1 MRARLVQPTPPPADD
16 SNWIATTHWVQN
28 AAVMQGGGTMQGT
41 LFVPSLVVGNPTGGD
56 MGVGAVNLQHF
67 YVNGQAEQYI
77 SVIVTSANAIP
88 VTSGVTINLGSR
100 SLPAGKWNL
109 SGEVWFSVAS
119 GTPNIQR
126 IAAAISNQSATIPTD
141 PTDVTAVNLQEP
153 QQPRT
158 GSGTGAVLPVWL
170 LLELAT
176 ATTYYL
182 CAQVSWTGTG
192 TLSVFGK
199 IAARVLPY

>member
-1 MRARLVQPTPPPADD
+1 MRARLIQPTPPPADD

-41 LFVPSLVVGNPTGGD
+41 LFVPALVVGNPTGGD
-56 MGVGAVNLQHF
+56 MGVGAVNLEHL
-67 YVNGQAEQYI
+67 YVNGQAVQYV
-77 SVIVTSANAIP
+77 SSIVTGANAIP
-88 VTSGVTINLGSR
+88 VTSGVALNLGSR
-100 SLPAGKWNL
+100 LLAAGKWNV

-119 GTPNIQR
+119 GTPNIQM
-126 IAAAISNQSATIPTD
+126 IAAAISTQSATIPTD
-141 PTDVTAVNLQEP
+141 PSDLTAVNLQEP

-158 GSGTGAVLPVWL
+158 GSGTGAVLPISL
-170 LLELAT
+170 LLELAA

-192 TLSVFGK
+192 TLGVFGK
-199 IAARVLPY
+199 FAARVLPY